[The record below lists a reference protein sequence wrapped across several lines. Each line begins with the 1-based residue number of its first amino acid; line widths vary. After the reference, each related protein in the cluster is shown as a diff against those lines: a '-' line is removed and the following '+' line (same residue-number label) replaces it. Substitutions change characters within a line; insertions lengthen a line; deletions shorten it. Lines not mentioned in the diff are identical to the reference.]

1 MEFEYSKKDLKK
13 SPKSKSIEVYYDRG
27 FWRFDGASAG
37 YATEEIA
44 KEEAEKYLARK
55 DWYLSELR

>member
-13 SPKSKSIEVYYDRG
+13 SPKQKYGTEVYYERG
-27 FWRFDGASAG
+27 FWRFDGAPAG

-44 KEEAEKYLARK
+44 KEQLEKILAAK
-55 DWYLSELR
+55 D